1 MVSQLSAAPLGRRDS
16 GWIDARGSSRIDE
29 RNCNREMRQTCVNA
43 MTALSVAMPHR
54 DEANAM

>member
-16 GWIDARGSSRIDE
+16 GWIDARGRSRIDK
-29 RNCNREMRQTCVNA
+29 RSCNCGMRQTCANA